1 MTLLERVYLALS
13 RRGLCHLVPD
23 KIHLSIKYHALLG
36 QKLNWNNPIGFNEK
50 LQWLKVHDR
59 NPLYNVLVDKY
70 AVKEWVAER
79 IGSEYVTKTY
89 ARWDQV
95 DDINF
100 DQLPEKFV
108 LKTNHDCGGIV
119 ICRDRTT
126 FDMDAAKA
134 KLGHHLK
141 RNYFWEGREWPYKAV
156 KPCIF
161 AEEYLDSGASGLTD
175 YKFMCFDGK
184 ARCVFTCTG
193 RSDNDLRVDFFDLEW
208 KHLPFTRHYPNAEV
222 PPSVPEKFKEMVLLS
237 ERLAQAIPFVRVDF
251 YEIAGSLY
259 FGELTFYPGSGF
271 EEFDPRVWDT
281 TLGSWI
287 ELPRGLAS
295 RE

>member
-1 MTLLERVYLALS
+1 MTLFERVYLALS

-23 KIHLSIKYHALLG
+23 RIHLSIKYHALLE
-36 QKLNWNNPIGFNEK
+36 QKLNWDNPAGFNEK
-50 LQWLKVHDR
+50 LQWLKVYDR

-70 AVKEWVAER
+70 AAKEWVAER

-95 DDINF
+95 DDIDI

-119 ICRDRTT
+119 ICRDRAT

-134 KLGHHLK
+134 KLARHLK

-156 KPCIF
+156 KPCVF
-161 AEEYLDSGASGLTD
+161 AEEYLDSGTSGLTD
-175 YKFMCFDGK
+175 YKFMCFDGRV
-184 ARCVFTCTG
+184 RCVFTCTG
-193 RSDNDLRVDFFDLEW
+193 RSDDDLRVDFYDLNW
-208 KHLPFTRHYPNAEV
+208 RHLPFTRHYPNADM
-222 PPSVPEKFKEMVLLS
+222 PPSAPKQLKEMISLS
-237 ERLAQAIPFVRVDF
+237 EQLAQTIPFVRVDF

-271 EEFDPRVWDT
+271 EEFDPRAWDA

-287 ELPRGLAS
+287 KLPRGRDGS
-295 RE
+295 S